1 MDDYF
6 LFLKMFVDLDNGF
19 QFTFIEEAR
28 ERVSNVSKTLSP
40 HTDSQAKKEFG

>member
-28 ERVSNVSKTLSP
+28 DRVSNVLKTPLP
-40 HTDSQAKKEFG
+40 HQFRQEKRG